1 MVRSQFIT
9 AGMAGQI
16 IDIDLSTV
24 IESMKI
30 YPETIEDPWACM
42 GRIRYAFHETV
53 IKKQEESNA
62 KG

>member
-1 MVRSQFIT
+1 M
-9 AGMAGQI
+9 GGQI
-16 IDIDLSTV
+16 IDINLSTV
-24 IESMKI
+24 IEAMKI